1 MKIGHV
7 QLDNPVVLAPMAGIS
22 DRVFRELV
30 KEQGCGLVCSEMIS
44 AKGLVYGSRH
54 TEMMLA
60 VSEKEHPVSMQ
71 IFGREPEIMAEA
83 VRILVNK
90 CSADIIDINMGCPVL
105 KVVKKQEGSALML
118 DPDHAG
124 RVTEAVVKATE
135 LPVTVKIRK
144 GWDDDNITAVQ
155 VAQAAA
161 QAGAQAVMVHGRTK
175 EQMYEGKADWD
186 IIRQV
191 KEVIS
196 VPVIGNGDI
205 WEPEDARRMLDE
217 TGCDG
222 VGVGRGVRGNPWLVG
237 RIVHYLE
244 TGEIVPEPVPEERI
258 RMAMHHL
265 DKLVAFKGE
274 YTAVREMR
282 PHASWYIKGLPHAT
296 VMRREI
302 MKASTKEEMN
312 GILEHY
318 LEELNNLA
326 FS

>member
-22 DRVFRELV
+22 DMPFRELV

-44 AKGLVYGSRH
+44 AKGLVYGSRN
-54 TEMMLA
+54 TEMLLA

-71 IFGREPEIMAEA
+71 LFGRELKIMAEA
-83 VRILVNK
+83 AQILVNK
-90 CSADIIDINMGCPVL
+90 CFADMIDINMGCPVP
-105 KVVKKQEGSALML
+105 KVVKNQEGSALML

-161 QAGAQAVMVHGRTK
+161 QAGAQAVMVHGRTR

-191 KEVIS
+191 KEAVSI
-196 VPVIGNGDI
+196 PVIGNGDI
-205 WEPEDARRMLDE
+205 WEPEDAKRMIEE

-222 VGVGRGVRGNPWLVG
+222 IGVGRGVRGNPWLVG
-237 RIVHYLE
+237 RIVHFLE
-244 TGEIVPEPVPEERI
+244 TGESLPSPSPEERI

-265 DKLVAFKGE
+265 DKMVAFKGE

-296 VMRREI
+296 VIRREI
-302 MKASTKEEMN
+302 MKVSTREEMK
-312 GILEHY
+312 GILQYY
-318 LEELNNLA
+318 LEKLRHMENH
-326 FS
+326 